1 MKTFL
6 PIVGFIKLEKLA
18 LLNLNLHCTK
28 DDKFP
33 KPRAQFQQNE
43 KKSTNRLL

>member
-1 MKTFL
+1 MEIFL
-6 PIVGFIKLEKLA
+6 TIVGFFKLEKLA

-33 KPRAQFQQNE
+33 KLQAQFQQNE
-43 KKSTNRLL
+43 KKSTNRLR